1 VVADEE
7 WGGPEDLAGAN
18 PLGARRLAPARPDRS
33 CWATYR
39 MVSHP
44 TENLSDA
51 QSAPLPTLWPQDGRS
66 WRAAQEKGGR
76 RVRCRRVRPR
86 PVAYQVDPYAA
97 VPLYRASRR
106 RPELNFE
113 EDALFVAGPERD
125 DDDDR
130 KSRVAPQAS
139 YAAASASASATPSPQ
154 PRAVLD
160 SLPELE
166 DYDDAVDEAAGALNA
181 AALVT
186 GPDGD
191 NELGDPSMSIMP
203 ADA

>member
-1 VVADEE
+1 M
-7 WGGPEDLAGAN
+7 P
-18 PLGARRLAPARPDRS
+18 
-33 CWATYR
+33 
-39 MVSHP
+39 
-44 TENLSDA
+44 
-51 QSAPLPTLWPQDGRS
+51 QSTVFTDF
-66 WRAAQEKGGR
+66 
-76 RVRCRRVRPR
+76 
-86 PVAYQVDPYAA
+86 AYQVNRYVMILMLPHR
-97 VPLYRASRR
+97 L
-106 RPELNFE
+106 PELNFE

-130 KSRVAPQAS
+130 VSRVAPQAT
-139 YAAASASASATPSPQ
+139 YPVATASSSTTASPQ

-181 AALVT
+181 AVVT

-203 ADA
+203 SDA